1 MKKFIAALAS
11 SVLLMTAAVAQTLP
25 PPNIAAKSWLLLDAT
40 SGQVIAS
47 QDPNA
52 RIEPAS
58 LTKIMTA
65 YVVFEAL
72 RDKKIDLNQMVNVST
87 KAWKVDASSSK
98 MFIDPATPVKINDL
112 LYGLMVQSGNDAAV
126 ALSEAV
132 AGDQDAFVVLMNREA
147 ERMGLKSTHFANP
160 HGLPSPENY
169 STAQDLATL
178 ARHEIQDYPEFYKID
193 SVKSFTYNKITQPN
207 RNRLLWLDPT
217 VDGLKTGHTEGAG
230 YCMIASAHRPNGAG
244 ERRLIAVVLGTS
256 SDSAR
261 TQESQKLLNWGF
273 QNFDTVKLY
282 SKGQAIATP
291 EIWKG
296 THNTVK
302 IGFPSDVLVT
312 VPKGVAAKMKPV
324 LERKDPLVAPLAE
337 GSRVG
342 VLKMMVDGKPLL
354 EPRAFFWSSRGW
366 PARLVRPLL
375 VGLVMQGVLR
385 PLERSRTDLAHAL
398 DRQAHAVGD
407 FHRAF
412 DLVAFK
418 QQHQHQIRRIRP
430 FALEQHVADL
440 VRQMHL
446 VEDDA
451 HGHAHQHVEQ
461 RQQADQEQ
469 LVALGLRQLVLRHHL
484 QEAGARQRHFQQRL
498 VALAVAAAEA
508 EHRHGQPAIQLVA
521 AQDHERLV
529 QAGDLG
535 HLAVGRRVG
544 PLQHLEGHAGIALG
558 HLDHGR
564 QLGVAAQQ
572 VEQFDRGHAALVD
585 LGAGDQER
593 AHEIIAAPRQA
604 HALLVPRLDAV
615 DQQLELGIDRA
626 QLARQRLEL
635 GQRVLVQVQHGD
647 VADGQQRRVGR
658 LQRHAVQ
665 RDLGAALAQ
674 RAHAAGQLVDGQRGL
689 AALDQEDGVRRGHGQ
704 VALEHHGVGA
714 DRHQRHAAL
723 GEAGHVS
730 VHQRLEEQR
739 LGQRRTAGAGRRG
752 EAVAAQAQALVDD
765 FATAQDDVD
774 GRPRHFLRRRLG
786 LSRRLAGGGRRRRGT
801 RLRLFF
807 QK

>member
-87 KAWKVDASSSK
+87 
-98 MFIDPATPVKINDL
+98 TPVKINDL

-354 EPRAFFWSSRGW
+354 ELP
-366 PARLVRPLL
+366 V
-375 VGLVMQGVLR
+375 
-385 PLERSRTDLAHAL
+385 
-398 DRQAHAVGD
+398 
-407 FHRAF
+407 
-412 DLVAFK
+412 
-418 QQHQHQIRRIRP
+418 
-430 FALEQHVADL
+430 
-440 VRQMHL
+440 
-446 VEDDA
+446 
-451 HGHAHQHVEQ
+451 
-461 RQQADQEQ
+461 
-469 LVALGLRQLVLRHHL
+469 
-484 QEAGARQRHFQQRL
+484 
-498 VALAVAAAEA
+498 
-508 EHRHGQPAIQLVA
+508 
-521 AQDHERLV
+521 
-529 QAGDLG
+529 
-535 HLAVGRRVG
+535 
-544 PLQHLEGHAGIALG
+544 
-558 HLDHGR
+558 
-564 QLGVAAQQ
+564 
-572 VEQFDRGHAALVD
+572 
-585 LGAGDQER
+585 
-593 AHEIIAAPRQA
+593 
-604 HALLVPRLDAV
+604 
-615 DQQLELGIDRA
+615 
-626 QLARQRLEL
+626 
-635 GQRVLVQVQHGD
+635 
-647 VADGQQRRVGR
+647 
-658 LQRHAVQ
+658 
-665 RDLGAALAQ
+665 
-674 RAHAAGQLVDGQRGL
+674 
-689 AALDQEDGVRRGHGQ
+689 
-704 VALEHHGVGA
+704 VALETVDQASIFGRA
-714 DRHQRHAAL
+714 WD
-723 GEAGHVS
+723 S
-730 VHQRLEEQR
+730 MRLW
-739 LGQRRTAGAGRRG
+739 L
-752 EAVAAQAQALVDD
+752 
-765 FATAQDDVD
+765 
-774 GRPRHFLRRRLG
+774 
-786 LSRRLAGGGRRRRGT
+786 
-801 RLRLFF
+801 
-807 QK
+807 K